1 MALAAGLALVVAAC
15 FTTYEVV
22 LRKVGY
28 PTTWALE
35 YSIYLVIWVAFIG
48 FGYSQAQ
55 KAHIEVDMLRFR
67 MPRVVIALKR
77 LALAL
82 LTLVTATLLT
92 SYSLPWVLDS
102 YQTHEAANTLM
113 RTPTWLIKLSLPIG
127 SAILAFRAAIDTV
140 EALLL
145 VFLPGESPK
154 QVEHAHPEEEPA

>member
-1 MALAAGLALVVAAC
+1 
-15 FTTYEVV
+15 
-22 LRKVGY
+22 
-28 PTTWALE
+28 
-35 YSIYLVIWVAFIG
+35 
-48 FGYSQAQ
+48 
-55 KAHIEVDMLRFR
+55 

-145 VFLPGESPK
+145 VFLPGESPR
-154 QVEHAHPEEEPA
+154 QVEHTHPEEEPA